1 METSRPG
8 RKFLWPMER
17 CSMIILSTYGSG
29 ALDFTRQDGL
39 DAIPFVLIF
48 LVLVTLMGCWID
60 GRNGNNEN
68 HIQR

>member
-1 METSRPG
+1 
-8 RKFLWPMER
+8 
-17 CSMIILSTYGSG
+17 MIILSTYGSG